1 MLGGGALLAVE
12 ALVAPKGYCG
22 MAVGAALSKLELES
36 VQLNNK
42 GLYLVVSGRGLYV
55 RLAVRA
61 VSGSCP
67 THPRGSARVT
77 PPLGIPRTA
86 CAPWCVALIPS
97 RVRRQLDTYRCLV
110 QAHTYNV
117 SISLRSVT
125 LLGLCE
131 IWRPV

>member
-67 THPRGSARVT
+67 THPRGSARSSDS
-77 PPLGIPRTA
+77 
-86 CAPWCVALIPS
+86 APWDSKNCVC
-97 RVRRQLDTYRCLV
+97 TLV
-110 QAHTYNV
+110 C
-117 SISLRSVT
+117 
-125 LLGLCE
+125 GFDPE
-131 IWRPV
+131 